1 MLWMYLSFFVISFL
15 CRPLRPLRI
24 IAKAVL
30 TGREE
35 SRYAKWVVDRLYTR
49 RRWRKIAS
57 SASRPA

>member
-1 MLWMYLSFFVISFL
+1 MLWMYLNFFVISFL

-24 IAKAVL
+24 IAKAVF

-49 RRWRKIAS
+49 RRWRKMAS
-57 SASRPA
+57 GAPRSA